1 MGLSC
6 AQLER
11 WLRISGVKFADNY
24 LPYPP
29 LSFDTNRFNGDGGSK
44 VQFLDK
50 WQRSRLTSGDFICSI
65 LLDNIDHHQKQRG
78 KVQHI
83 DRDRDDFK
91 TIQIR
96 LMI

>member
-1 MGLSC
+1 M
-6 AQLER
+6 
-11 WLRISGVKFADNY
+11 
-24 LPYPP
+24 
-29 LSFDTNRFNGDGGSK
+29 
-44 VQFLDK
+44 QFLDK

-91 TIQIR
+91 TIQTR